1 MRETRKKL
9 QKLILDL
16 FDQLWFIVVVSVVLP
31 VVSAVVGSVVG
42 LELFSLILR
51 MLQKSIERKWTNER
65 RKKKTDQRHHGRF
78 EVAEEGR
85 HSYSEWLD
93 TEMKRRER

>member
-1 MRETRKKL
+1 MKCNTKSSLNEQKDIDKSSANELICSCKEQQKYIEQTQEVRKTRKKL

-51 MLQKSIERKWTNER
+51 MLQR
-65 RKKKTDQRHHGRF
+65 
-78 EVAEEGR
+78 
-85 HSYSEWLD
+85 
-93 TEMKRRER
+93 

>member
-1 MRETRKKL
+1 MKCNTKSSLNEQKDIDKSSVNELICSYKEQQKYIEQTQEVRKTRKKL

-51 MLQKSIERKWTNER
+51 MLQR
-65 RKKKTDQRHHGRF
+65 
-78 EVAEEGR
+78 
-85 HSYSEWLD
+85 
-93 TEMKRRER
+93 